1 MSVYD
6 WERDIAPYLHTM
18 QPVEGGYSTAK
29 RGIVTLK
36 NGEKV
41 FVKSAEGDVTSRWL
55 MKEIDVYKRLNG
67 ATFPFIPQL
76 LSYSDN
82 RHAMAIE
89 YLSTASFDTEWDED
103 KLNAIIEVQAELKK
117 YKHIFVNDPAYT
129 LESVIGL
136 DAKWPQVLT
145 DEAVD
150 SLNTKFRTLGVD
162 VILTLKQLEH
172 YEQQLFGWKLQEDT
186 LVHQDIRADNFGY
199 DTLAKQGKLIDWNW
213 LCIGDENLDR
223 TPLFVNM
230 FVAGFDPYTYHP
242 ETYDTS
248 TLIYLISFWL
258 ERLLSGN
265 ETADEQ
271 EFKRR
276 HAQAR
281 SVKAAIELIERTNR

>member
-6 WERDIAPYLHTM
+6 WEQDIEPYLHTM

-41 FVKSAEGDVTSRWL
+41 FVKSADGDVTSRWL
-55 MKEIDVYKRLNG
+55 VKEVDVYERLNQAG
-67 ATFPFIPQL
+67 FEFIPKL
-76 LSYSDN
+76 LAHSDN

-89 YLSTASFDTEWDED
+89 YLDQASFDTEWDED
-103 KLNAIIEVQAELKK
+103 KLNAIINVQAELKK
-117 YKHIFVNDPAYT
+117 YKHIFADDPGYT

-136 DAKWPQVLT
+136 DAKWPYVLT
-145 DEAVD
+145 EDAV
-150 SLNTKFRTLGVD
+150 STLNKKFRTLDVD
-162 VILTLKQLEH
+162 VVLTLNRLEQYERQLA
-172 YEQQLFGWKLQEDT
+172 GWKFQEDT

-199 DTLAKQGKLIDWNW
+199 DTGSKQGKLIDWNW
-213 LCIGDENLDR
+213 LCIGDANLDR

-265 ETADEQ
+265 ETANEQ

-281 SVKAAIELIERTNR
+281 SVKAAIELLERTSR